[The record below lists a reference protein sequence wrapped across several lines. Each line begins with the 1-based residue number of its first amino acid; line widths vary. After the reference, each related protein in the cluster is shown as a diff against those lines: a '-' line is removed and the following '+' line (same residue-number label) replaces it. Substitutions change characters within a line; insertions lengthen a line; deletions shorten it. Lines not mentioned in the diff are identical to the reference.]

1 MKMLWQRLTLWE
13 IPRVATA
20 IVGTAVVG
28 AATTAYSAS
37 KAAEAQNEASERA
50 NAGLEARYQQTRS
63 DLSPFREIGVEGA
76 NKLMGR
82 LDQLTSPIVMDQ
94 AALEQTPGYQFART
108 QGLKSVQ
115 NSAAARGLGASGAA
129 LKGAANFATGL
140 ADQTYQTQFG
150 LENTNRTNAYNRLM
164 GVAQLGQNAAAQ
176 TGAYGTQTSLAQS
189 GNTIGA
195 GNATGA
201 AWMAGAGGVNN
212 ALGSIPGAMHYNNVF
227 GGLYG

>member
-1 MKMLWQRLTLWE
+1 M
-13 IPRVATA
+13 VATA
-20 IVGTAVVG
+20 IIGSAAVG
-28 AATTAYSAS
+28 AAGTAYAAS
-37 KAAEAQNEASERA
+37 QAAEAQNEASERA

-82 LDQLTSPIVMDQ
+82 LDQLTAPIVMDQ

-108 QGLKSVQ
+108 QGLKGVQ
-115 NSAAARGLGASGAA
+115 NSAAARGLGSSGAA

-176 TGAYGTQTSLAQS
+176 TGAYGTQTSMAQS

-201 AWMAGAGGVNN
+201 AWMSGAGAVNN
-212 ALGSIPGAMHYNNVF
+212 ALGSIPAAMHYNNLF
-227 GGLYG
+227 GGGGIGGTGTGGLYG